1 MTKDKTRLRGLSV
14 NESGTSRVGNRQ
26 PASPNPAFATAPDHP
41 HTPSVKALNFLPLL
55 CALLLPLSGQGAA
68 VIREEGAIY
77 LEDLLAKPVKLATI
91 EDAPCFWKIDRQK
104 FLGTL
109 RKGQLVEVQAVSEGA
124 YRVRGQAQQGQV
136 LGWVEPKYLS
146 PLKPEFLE
154 NLKQNAARL
163 AEVEALIARN
173 EVAVNMT
180 PEEVTRAL
188 GKPSK
193 KTSRLDAAGREEVWE
208 FVRFERVPQEVTSFD
223 KYGRLVTNFIYVKVP
238 AGRLSVTF
246 RNNLT
251 ASLEQSEGTL
261 LRDARVRIVSVPFQL
276 FY

>member
-1 MTKDKTRLRGLSV
+1 MK
-14 NESGTSRVGNRQ
+14 
-26 PASPNPAFATAPDHP
+26 AFF
-41 HTPSVKALNFLPLL
+41 VLPLL
-55 CALLLPLSGQGAA
+55 CALVIPLTGRGGT

-91 EDAPCFWKIDRQK
+91 AEAPCFWKIDRQK

-124 YRVRGQAQQGQV
+124 YRVRGQAKQGQV

-154 NLKQNAARL
+154 NLRQNAARQ

-173 EVAVNMT
+173 EVAINMT
-180 PEEVTRAL
+180 PEEVMRAL
-188 GKPSK
+188 GKPAK
-193 KTSRLDAAGREEVWE
+193 KTSRLDATGREELWE
-208 FVRFERVPQEVTSFD
+208 FVRFERVPQEVNTTD
-223 KYGRLVTNFIYVKVP
+223 RYGRLVTNYVYVKVP
-238 AGRLSVTF
+238 TGKLNVTF
-246 RNNLT
+246 KNNLT
-251 ASLEQSEGTL
+251 AELEQTEGTL
-261 LRDARVRIVSVPFQL
+261 DRAARVKIVAVPFQL